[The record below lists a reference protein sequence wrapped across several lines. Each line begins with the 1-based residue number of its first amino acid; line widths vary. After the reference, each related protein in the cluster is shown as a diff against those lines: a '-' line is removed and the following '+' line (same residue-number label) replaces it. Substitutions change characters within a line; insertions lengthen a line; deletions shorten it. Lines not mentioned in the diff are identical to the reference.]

1 MVNHEILLNP
11 GDTLTV
17 TAYDSN
23 DRSTTAPR
31 NNDNNA
37 NSRAGNFEGGAK
49 NRKTTRKA
57 KKSSES
63 QAGGKRPLSGY
74 MKFCKAER
82 PAILKANPGIEFKDV
97 GKRLGAKWRSLSAT
111 EQGKY

>member
-1 MVNHEILLNP
+1 MVNHEILLKP

-31 NNDNNA
+31 NNNNNA
-37 NSRAGNFEGGAK
+37 NSRAGNFDGGAK

-57 KKSSES
+57 KKES
-63 QAGGKRPLSGY
+63 QAGGKRALSGY

-82 PAILKANPGIEFKDV
+82 PAILKETPGIEFKDV
-97 GKRLGAKWRSLSAT
+97 GKRLGAKWRSLSAA
-111 EQGKY
+111 EQAKY